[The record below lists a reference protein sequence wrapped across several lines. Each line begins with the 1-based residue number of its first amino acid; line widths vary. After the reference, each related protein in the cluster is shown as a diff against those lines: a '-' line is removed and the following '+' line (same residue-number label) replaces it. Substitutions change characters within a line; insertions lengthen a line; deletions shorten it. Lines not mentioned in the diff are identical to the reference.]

1 VKEQNMAGQIKLKL
15 AKATLIWATALAC
28 IAPGVAKDDDFIMD
42 TDGIG
47 KSNNGVVT
55 SDQFLELGVP
65 TANALRM
72 EGEQSMRIGNLD
84 RALTVLQ
91 RSVELAPGD
100 IDGRIMYAEALEKR
114 LLKQKRRDPK
124 LYNFVIKQWL
134 YVAKKAEFV
143 DQQMQG
149 ASHLQGLTGTRP
161 GRWEKEKKFLSRVLV
176 PEDSK
181 VKIGGGTP
189 APPKK
194 KDEDM

>member
-1 VKEQNMAGQIKLKL
+1 VKEQKMAGQNSFKL

-28 IAPGVAKDDDFIMD
+28 VAPCVAKDDDFIMD

-149 ASHLQGLTGTRP
+149 AAHLQGLTGTRP
-161 GRWEKEKKFLSRVLV
+161 GRWEKEKKFLSRVLI

-181 VKIGGGTP
+181 VKIGGAP
-189 APPKK
+189 APSKK

>member
-189 APPKK
+189 APAKK

>member
-1 VKEQNMAGQIKLKL
+1 MAGEKRYANL
-15 AKATLIWATALAC
+15 AKITLVWAAAVAC
-28 IAPGVAKDDDFIMD
+28 IAPASARDDDFIMD

-65 TANALRM
+65 TPNALRM

-91 RSVELAPGD
+91 RSVEMSPMD
-100 IDGRIMYAEALEKR
+100 IDGRIMYAEALEKK

-134 YVAKKAEFV
+134 YVAKKSEFA
-143 DQQMQG
+143 DQSMQG
-149 ASHLQGLTGTRP
+149 VAHLQGLTGTAP
-161 GRWEKEKKFLSRVLV
+161 KRWEKEKKFLSRVLI
-176 PEDSK
+176 PEDGK
-181 VKIGGGTP
+181 VKIG
-189 APPKK
+189 APPPRK